1 MNKRDFPNPKN
12 IQQKIHI
19 LIKSVGKQSECIHA
33 LFFVDYQSISFDACV
48 DYEIEMY
55 AAL

>member
-48 DYEIEMY
+48 YE
-55 AAL
+55 A